1 MPRRPF
7 AVVLPCLGLAAC
19 LAPRLIAHEVRVDL
33 VVEIFIAPQGHEV
46 RDLPRL
52 HVLAR
57 VPAELLSDIGFPPD
71 NIEAASV
78 AALLPLAASDV
89 ASRLDVLE
97 DERPLPPAAATAT
110 VAPDRKGLDIEI
122 AYPASASNARFSA
135 RLNAFRH
142 STKKVRTVAHYRGPS
157 GFTQVV
163 RVGGDA
169 RRVVFDPGWTQ
180 TLQQFAIEGLQQL
193 AGPLALWF
201 LVGLAAPPRR
211 TRTTIVALV
220 ALIAGQSAGLA
231 GARWGLAPGGD
242 LFGPLADTVAA
253 AALVGIGLQ
262 AITHGRTRWAWS
274 IALVYGLASGLRAG
288 EALQGSLDLAGR
300 HTVVASAAFG
310 LALAVGQGWVALLV
324 RSVAQAVSRWTA
336 HDRVVAVVAAVP
348 VVHAGVHELVVGRQA
363 LQVVEWPRLDALHLV
378 LISCWAMALVLTG
391 LVMAQVARRVDPPGD
406 VLSDSGSHA
415 G

>member
-1 MPRRPF
+1 MPRSG
-7 AVVLPCLGLAAC
+7 LCLALAAC
-19 LAPRLIAHEVRVDL
+19 LAPWLIAHEVPVDL
-33 VVEIFIAPQGHEV
+33 VVEIFIAPQGRDV
-46 RDLPRL
+46 QDLPRL

-57 VPAELLSDIGFPPD
+57 VPAELLADVGLPPD
-71 NIEAASV
+71 NIDAASV
-78 AALLPLAASDV
+78 AGLLPLAASDV

-97 DERPLPPAAATAT
+97 DERPLRPGSATAT

-122 AYPASASNARFSA
+122 AYPAAASNGRFSA
-135 RLNAFRH
+135 RLNTFRH
-142 STKKVRTVAHYRGPS
+142 PTKSVRTVAHYRGLS
-157 GFTQVV
+157 GFTQIV
-163 RVGGDA
+163 RVAGDA
-169 RRVVFDPGWTQ
+169 RRVVFDPGWNE

-193 AGPLALWF
+193 AGPLPLWF

-211 TRTTIVALV
+211 TRTTMVALL
-220 ALIAGQSAGLA
+220 ALIAGQTAGQTAGLA
-231 GARWGLAPGGD
+231 AAHWGLAPGGD

-262 AITHGRTRWAWS
+262 AITHGRTRWAWPV
-274 IALVYGLASGLRAG
+274 ALVYGLASGLRAG
-288 EALQGSLDLAGR
+288 EALRGSLDLAGR
-300 HTVVASAAFG
+300 HAVVASAAFG
-310 LALAVGQGWVALLV
+310 LALAVGQVWVALLV

-348 VVHAGVHELVVGRQA
+348 VVHAGMHELVVGRQA
-363 LQVVEWPRLDALHLV
+363 LQGAGWPRLDAWHLV

-406 VLSDSGSHA
+406 VLSDAGSHA